1 MHYSTSKNKN
11 ILVYDCQLCKRNY
24 YLLNYGELKRH
35 ILWKFSPSITE
46 RLHKVL
52 NHRNFYRQSLKGYT
66 KFYIPEGFT
75 ADHWKHSQSILSCK
89 FSPSV
94 TKRLHKVLDHS
105 NFHLKSLK
113 GFTKFS
119 WKFSLPITGRLQK
132 VLYHGSFLHQSLKG
146 FTQYYIT
153 EVFHHQSLKGV
164 TKFHITEFSPPITES
179 TVLFHGSFF
188 RQSGRIHNALYHGS
202 ST

>member
-1 MHYSTSKNKN
+1 MSSLGAVLDHPTRSAVDSKTTHAMCKC
-11 ILVYDCQLCKRNY
+11 IKICERICDCVKSFVKEW
-24 YLLNYGELKRH
+24 LN
-35 ILWKFSPSITE
+35 
-46 RLHKVL
+46 
-52 NHRNFYRQSLKGYT
+52 
-66 KFYIPEGFT
+66 
-75 ADHWKHSQSILSCK
+75 
-89 FSPSV
+89 
-94 TKRLHKVLDHS
+94 KVLDHS

-132 VLYHGSFLHQSLKG
+132 VLFHGSFLHQSLKG

-164 TKFHITEFSPPITES
+164 TKIHITEFSPPITES

-188 RQSGRIHNALYHGS
+188 RQSGRIYNALYHGS